1 MSELQAIFIRDFL
14 MSRTSLF
21 FDRINMLKVDWE
33 RNLSHLEYEPD
44 FLALKEC
51 VHVTKPVF
59 VYEIDPEVKYL
70 VVVHELQVKTPDS
83 LRITFSGFIH
93 DRESGRSH
101 LFLNLL
107 TEEEFEEV
115 ENEFFGY
122 SLAEDLSIFFSR
134 ISGKRLT
141 LEGFTEGLLSLHLI
155 REVREIE
162 SFLGRALGH

>member
-1 MSELQAIFIRDFL
+1 MSNLQAIFIRDFL

-21 FDRINMLKVDWE
+21 LDRINFLKVDWE
-33 RNLSHLEYEPD
+33 NNISHLEYEPE

-51 VHVTKPVF
+51 IHVTKPIF
-59 VYEIDPEVKYL
+59 VYRIDPDVKYL

-83 LRITFSGFIH
+83 LRITFSGFIYE
-93 DRESGRSH
+93 RESGRSH
-101 LFLNLL
+101 NFLSII

-134 ISGKRLT
+134 ISGKLLP
-141 LEGFTEGLLSLHLI
+141 LERFTEELLKLHLT